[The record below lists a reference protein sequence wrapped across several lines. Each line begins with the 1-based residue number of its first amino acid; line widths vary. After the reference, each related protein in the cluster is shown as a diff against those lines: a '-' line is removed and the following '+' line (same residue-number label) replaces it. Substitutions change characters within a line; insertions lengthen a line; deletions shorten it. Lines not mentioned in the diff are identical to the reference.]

1 LKYGRVT
8 PPYFSMSV
16 IDDVIQF
23 SHDYVNHPSS
33 RTAER
38 KAKIRQALLKLTGQK
53 LGDSCGICYLEAIFK
68 IINRTKMSNYE
79 LKKGYVA
86 QFPGQGYHG
95 VKSFTN
101 LNLKLNPAKYEPI
114 AEEYLRLHPERAIYF
129 VKIPKLADKPKTLF
143 QPRPVVQP
151 EVQPTNLIADAMD
164 NVREAV
170 EGLKKTETV
179 RKSRSR
185 KTVKKTD

>member
-129 VKIPKLADKPKTLF
+129 VKIPKIVVAPPKPIVNPVVAPVKRFVETDFNPVGESLKILSDVIEKPKRP
-143 QPRPVVQP
+143 PR
-151 EVQPTNLIADAMD
+151 
-164 NVREAV
+164 
-170 EGLKKTETV
+170 
-179 RKSRSR
+179 R
-185 KTVKKTD
+185 KTVKKNN